1 MSRNHF
7 DEILSKLHCA
17 YNNSIPESDRFGKVR
32 PLIKHLN
39 DKYLEHW
46 PVSQKISIDE
56 SMIPQLWAS
65 WLQAT
70 YPWQASQIRFKNL
83 EYEWIHW
90 WLLHPTGTLAGCW
103 VRHKNCSDWSW
114 WICCGWLDFYLP
126 PDLHFQIHTD
136 NFFSS
141 LSLGTPEQSART
153 EHRSA
158 QSCQTWRSQKKSWG
172 SRLQTGYSQQLAF
185 NKVARQRCS
194 VCCQQLPRYQATQQC
209 SPVVR

>member
-83 EYEWIHW
+83 SMNESI
-90 WLLHPTGTLAGCW
+90 
-103 VRHKNCSDWSW
+103 D
-114 WICCGWLDFYLP
+114 
-126 PDLHFQIHTD
+126 
-136 NFFSS
+136 
-141 LSLGTPEQSART
+141 
-153 EHRSA
+153 
-158 QSCQTWRSQKKSWG
+158 
-172 SRLQTGYSQQLAF
+172 GYCIQLE
-185 NKVARQRCS
+185 
-194 VCCQQLPRYQATQQC
+194 P
-209 SPVVR
+209 

>member
-70 YPWQASQIRFKNL
+70 YLCKPVRFGLKIWSMNASIDGYCIQL
-83 EYEWIHW
+83 E
-90 WLLHPTGTLAGCW
+90 P
-103 VRHKNCSDWSW
+103 
-114 WICCGWLDFYLP
+114 
-126 PDLHFQIHTD
+126 
-136 NFFSS
+136 
-141 LSLGTPEQSART
+141 
-153 EHRSA
+153 
-158 QSCQTWRSQKKSWG
+158 
-172 SRLQTGYSQQLAF
+172 
-185 NKVARQRCS
+185 
-194 VCCQQLPRYQATQQC
+194 
-209 SPVVR
+209 